1 MVDTR
6 RREYNPP
13 RSPSVASKQQQ
24 FTKEFR
30 ESAVR
35 LVVDQGRTVSDV
47 AASLGIKVDVLKWW
61 VRSSKKSGEKAQA
74 VEETALRRR
83 VRELE
88 AENRRLLMEREI
100 LKKAAAYF
108 ARDQP

>member
-1 MVDTR
+1 MAKK
-6 RREYNPP
+6 EE
-13 RSPSVASKQQQ
+13 

-35 LVVDQGRTVSDV
+35 LVVDQGRPVPEV
-47 AASLGIKVDVLKWW
+47 AKSLGIGVDKLKWW
-61 VRSSKKSGEKAQA
+61 VRSHKQSGAMTQA
-74 VEETALRRR
+74 VEESGLRRR

-88 AENRRLLMEREI
+88 AQNRRLLMERDI

-108 ARDQP
+108 AKDQP

>member
-1 MVDTR
+1 MA
-6 RREYNPP
+6 E
-13 RSPSVASKQQQ
+13 KQQ

-35 LVVDQGRTVSDV
+35 LVVDQGRTAPDV
-47 AASLGIKVDVLKWW
+47 AKSLGIRVHQLKWW
-61 VRSSKKSGEKAQA
+61 VRSHKKSDVKTHA
-74 VEETALRRR
+74 VEETGLRRR

-88 AENRRLLMEREI
+88 AQNRRLLMERDI

-108 ARDQP
+108 ARDHQ

>member
-1 MVDTR
+1 
-6 RREYNPP
+6 
-13 RSPSVASKQQQ
+13 VASKQQ

-35 LVVDQGRTVSDV
+35 LVVDQGRTATDV
-47 AASLGIKVDVLKWW
+47 AKSLDIKVDALKWW
-61 VRSSKKSGEKAQA
+61 VRSHKMSGAKTEA

-88 AENRRLLMEREI
+88 AQNRRLLMERDI

-108 ARDQP
+108 AREQQ

>member
-1 MVDTR
+1 MVDTG
-6 RREYNPP
+6 RREYNPAKE
-13 RSPSVASKQQQ
+13 STVASKQQ

-61 VRSSKKSGEKAQA
+61 VRAFKRSGEKAQA
-74 VEETALRRR
+74 VEETSLRRR